1 MKKEKKTLNFW
12 QIWNMSFGFLGIQF
26 GFALQNANV
35 SRIFQTLGGEVE
47 NLSLYWLAAPVTGL
61 IVQPIIGHYSDKTWG
76 RLGRRRPYFLVGA
89 ILATIALFIM
99 PNSPMLWIAIGM
111 LWIMDAS
118 INISMEPFR
127 AFVGDM
133 LPSKQRTQGFAMQS
147 FFIGIGAIVA
157 SVLPWVMTN
166 WLGIENTAPEGIIPP
181 SVKFSFYI
189 GGIVFLLAVAWTVF
203 STKEY
208 SPEELASF
216 EDSDATE
223 EVHEQG
229 STALGGKCLKTGL
242 VLTLLGILT
251 TLVLYYFKVD
261 KEVYIL
267 SGGLLAFGV
276 FEILAGL
283 LQKNGRTKGG
293 LVEIMNDL
301 NAMPKTMKQ
310 LAVVQFFSWFAL
322 FAMWIYTTPA
332 ITEHI
337 YNALPG
343 TAEYNEG
350 ANWVGICFGVY
361 NGLAAVF
368 AFLLIA
374 LSKLTNRKITH
385 TISLLVGGVSFISIY
400 FITNST
406 TLLIPF
412 IGIGLVW
419 ASILAMPYAILTG
432 SLPSNK
438 MGIYMG
444 IFNFFIVIPQIVAA
458 SILGFFIKSLFN
470 NQSIYALVLGGISM
484 ILAGILVVFVKDE
497 D

>member
-1 MKKEKKTLNFW
+1 
-12 QIWNMSFGFLGIQF
+12 
-26 GFALQNANV
+26 
-35 SRIFQTLGGEVE
+35 
-47 NLSLYWLAAPVTGL
+47 
-61 IVQPIIGHYSDKTWG
+61 
-76 RLGRRRPYFLVGA
+76 
-89 ILATIALFIM
+89 
-99 PNSPMLWIAIGM
+99 
-111 LWIMDAS
+111 
-118 INISMEPFR
+118 
-127 AFVGDM
+127 
-133 LPSKQRTQGFAMQS
+133 
-147 FFIGIGAIVA
+147 
-157 SVLPWVMTN
+157 
-166 WLGIENTAPEGIIPP
+166 
-181 SVKFSFYI
+181 
-189 GGIVFLLAVAWTVF
+189 
-203 STKEY
+203 TKEY

-216 EDSDATE
+216 EDSEATE
-223 EVHEQG
+223 EVHEEG
-229 STALGGKCLKTGL
+229 NATLGRKCLKTGL
-242 VLTLLGILT
+242 ILTLLGILT
-251 TLVLYYFKVD
+251 TLVLYYMHVD

-267 SGGLLAFGV
+267 SAGLLAFGV
-276 FEILAGL
+276 FEIIAGI
-283 LQKNGRTKGG
+283 LQKNGTTKGG
-293 LVEIMNDL
+293 LVEIVNDL

-310 LAVVQFFSWFAL
+310 LALVQFFSWFAL

-332 ITEHI
+332 VTEHI

-343 TAEYNEG
+343 SLEYNEG

-374 LSKLTNRKITH
+374 LSKITNRKITH

-406 TLLIPF
+406 ILLIPF

-444 IFNFFIVIPQIVAA
+444 ILNFFIVIPQIVAA

-470 NQSIYALVLGGISM
+470 NESIWALVLGGISM

>member
-1 MKKEKKTLNFW
+1 M
-12 QIWNMSFGFLGIQF
+12 
-26 GFALQNANV
+26 
-35 SRIFQTLGGEVE
+35 
-47 NLSLYWLAAPVTGL
+47 
-61 IVQPIIGHYSDKTWG
+61 G
-76 RLGRRRPYFLVGA
+76 R
-89 ILATIALFIM
+89 
-99 PNSPMLWIAIGM
+99 
-111 LWIMDAS
+111 
-118 INISMEPFR
+118 
-127 AFVGDM
+127 
-133 LPSKQRTQGFAMQS
+133 
-147 FFIGIGAIVA
+147 
-157 SVLPWVMTN
+157 
-166 WLGIENTAPEGIIPP
+166 
-181 SVKFSFYI
+181 
-189 GGIVFLLAVAWTVF
+189 
-203 STKEY
+203 
-208 SPEELASF
+208 
-216 EDSDATE
+216 
-223 EVHEQG
+223 
-229 STALGGKCLKTGL
+229 KCLKTGL
-242 VLTLLGILT
+242 ILTLLGILT
-251 TLVLYYFKVD
+251 TLVLYYMHVD

-267 SGGLLAFGV
+267 SAGLLAFGV
-276 FEILAGL
+276 FEIIAGI
-283 LQKNGRTKGG
+283 LQKNGTTKGG
-293 LVEIMNDL
+293 LVEIVNDL

-310 LAVVQFFSWFAL
+310 LALVQFFSWFAL

-332 ITEHI
+332 VTEHI

-343 TAEYNEG
+343 SLEYNEG

-374 LSKLTNRKITH
+374 LSKITNRKITH

-406 TLLIPF
+406 ILLIPF

-470 NQSIYALVLGGISM
+470 NESIWALVLGGISM